1 MQAVTPPRIARLVSA
16 PRWFGAVLLLVACVA
31 QARVP
36 EAEAARLG
44 ADLTPL
50 GAEQAGN
57 ADGTIPAW
65 NGGLT
70 APPSCFGGPGGRY
83 CDPFPEDRPLFV
95 VTAAN
100 LAPHEAQLAAG
111 QIALLRQFPD
121 SYRIPVY
128 ATRRSFANP
137 EFVYAAT
144 RQNATRAELQNSGET
159 LAGAATG
166 VPFPLP
172 SSGSEVIWNHKTRYR
187 GLGAL
192 RWNNQFAVTASGDY
206 NHTKIREETLFVYA
220 QPGAKPEGLDNV
232 LLYFLQVTTQ
242 PPRLA
247 GSVLLI
253 HEAMDPTRDARRVWQ
268 FNPGQRRLRRAPNV
282 GYDNPGTGADG
293 LRTDDQGDIFNGP
306 MDRYQWKLLG
316 KREMIVPANSY
327 RLHSDA
333 LTYVDILR
341 KNHIDPDLT
350 RYELRRVWVV
360 EANLRPAT
368 THPYRRRRFYVDED
382 GWQIRVVDIYDAGD
396 QLWRMQEA
404 HSVVAYD
411 QPYELPA
418 CETVYDLQ
426 SKRYLAQ
433 ALNNEDP
440 ETVTV
445 LREVEY
451 FEPGQVSK
459 FAGK

>member
-1 MQAVTPPRIARLVSA
+1 MTPPRIARLVSA

-220 QPGAKPEGLDNV
+220 QPGAK
-232 LLYFLQVTTQ
+232 
-242 PPRLA
+242 
-247 GSVLLI
+247 
-253 HEAMDPTRDARRVWQ
+253 
-268 FNPGQRRLRRAPNV
+268 
-282 GYDNPGTGADG
+282 
-293 LRTDDQGDIFNGP
+293 
-306 MDRYQWKLLG
+306 
-316 KREMIVPANSY
+316 
-327 RLHSDA
+327 
-333 LTYVDILR
+333 
-341 KNHIDPDLT
+341 
-350 RYELRRVWVV
+350 
-360 EANLRPAT
+360 
-368 THPYRRRRFYVDED
+368 
-382 GWQIRVVDIYDAGD
+382 
-396 QLWRMQEA
+396 
-404 HSVVAYD
+404 
-411 QPYELPA
+411 
-418 CETVYDLQ
+418 
-426 SKRYLAQ
+426 
-433 ALNNEDP
+433 
-440 ETVTV
+440 
-445 LREVEY
+445 
-451 FEPGQVSK
+451 
-459 FAGK
+459 